1 MGMRLAIIFLAS
13 SAAFAQTHGTP
24 ASVSSLTPSSNGP
37 MVTRGV
43 PASVTSL
50 GPEGFTP
57 QQPRV
62 FPEPQP
68 RVHHRDRDIVP
79 VYVPVYGYGYYYD
92 DYYNQRPQQ
101 VVERVVEKE
110 APPQKLEI
118 VITDKREQEKKAEAE
133 EADRR
138 AAAEPRQSNLS
149 EPTDIPAI
157 FIFKDGTQKELG
169 NVAIM
174 AGTLYDFS
182 DNRIRKI
189 ALSTLDREKTL
200 EANAKIGREISLP

>member
-1 MGMRLAIIFLAS
+1 MRLAATLLIS
-13 SAAFAQTHGTP
+13 SVAFAQMNGTP
-24 ASVSSLTPSSNGP
+24 ASVTSLAPSTNGP

-50 GPEGFTP
+50 GPQGFTP
-57 QQPRV
+57 QQPRI

-68 RVHHRDRDIVP
+68 RPHHRDRDIVP

-101 VVERVVEKE
+101 QVVERVVEKE
-110 APPQKLEI
+110 VSPQKLEI

-133 EADRR
+133 EADRH

-169 NVAIM
+169 NFAIM

-189 ALSTLDREKTL
+189 ALNTVDREKTL